1 MPSTLCY
8 LAAAALLPR
17 YRSAQGGQPPSAN
30 TRAGSRSPT
39 HGRDCIRRRQNVKLR
54 SCTADCFD
62 NMQAPPYSNR
72 CMQIMVR
79 LAGSLAERAGA
90 PRIAVELPEPA
101 TVAAIIS
108 ELQRLHPQIGSV
120 AASAIAVVAGRHAS
134 PDDVVNSSQEIA
146 LLLPVAGGSQ
156 KLFRV
161 R

>member
-1 MPSTLCY
+1 
-8 LAAAALLPR
+8 
-17 YRSAQGGQPPSAN
+17 
-30 TRAGSRSPT
+30 
-39 HGRDCIRRRQNVKLR
+39 
-54 SCTADCFD
+54 
-62 NMQAPPYSNR
+62 MQAPPYSNR

-101 TVAAIIS
+101 TVAAIIG
-108 ELQRLHPQIGSV
+108 ELQRLHPQIAAV